1 VTRGRELGHSRIEV
15 NAAVVDMTSQ
25 FRITSEDLLQQA
37 KSGSGESLGRLLQL
51 YANYLKVVVLG
62 QMEHN
67 LRARVSPSDV
77 VQETFYEAHRDFPQF
92 RGTSTP
98 EFLAWLRKI
107 LVNNLCRVVEQ
118 HLLAEKRD
126 VRREVSMERLATA
139 LEQSTARLEAIL
151 PDPGTSPSGML
162 ERQERE
168 IALADQLSTLPAD
181 YRDVI
186 VLRHVE
192 SLPFEDIGQRMGRTS
207 GAVRMLW
214 LRAVKAL
221 RDRLDAK
228 GIE

>member
-1 VTRGRELGHSRIEV
+1 
-15 NAAVVDMTSQ
+15 MTSQ
-25 FRITSEDLLQQA
+25 FRITSEDLLRQA
-37 KSGSGESLGRLLQL
+37 KSGSRESLGQLLQL
-51 YANYLKVVVLG
+51 YANYLKMVVLG

-77 VQETFYEAHRDFPQF
+77 LQETFFEAHRDFGQF
-92 RGTSTP
+92 RGASTP

-151 PDPGTSPSGML
+151 PDPGTSPSGSL
-162 ERQERE
+162 ERRERE
-168 IALADQLSTLPAD
+168 IALADQLALLPAD

-214 LRAVKAL
+214 LRAVKSL
-221 RDRLDAK
+221 RERLDAR